1 MAWGEFEVSSEISPA
16 QTTADVFCW
25 RLVAVSGGDIAA
37 FLSTAGHRSIV
48 CHIAKPYIAE
58 KFPTRLWQSGDVG
71 YYSYCVRTLAV
82 FGLGV

>member
-1 MAWGEFEVSSEISPA
+1 MSSEISPV

-25 RLVAVSGGDIAA
+25 RLVAVSVGDIAA

-48 CHIAKPYIAE
+48 CRIAKPYIVE
-58 KFPTRLWQSGDVG
+58 KFPTRLWQSGDVR
-71 YYSYCVRTLAV
+71 YDSYCVHTLVV